1 MVTEN
6 LGMGVT
12 LDRVTILL
20 GTQSPKVYLCCILD
34 KSYLYFCKTQ
44 QTMPVIEKLIAQ
56 IINTRIIEKNIA
68 EKTNKMQKSNTKWC
82 TKN

>member
-20 GTQSPKVYLCCILD
+20 GTQSPKIYLCCILG

-44 QTMPVIEKLIAQ
+44 QTITVIEKLITQ